1 MATTKQPS
9 PREKSPEK
17 TEEQRRRDL
26 ANKLGIKQGE
36 VNIEESNATYSQ
48 RIPTKHKEKKKPNFM
63 I

>member
-26 ANKLGIKQGE
+26 ANKLRIKQGE
-36 VNIEESNATYSQ
+36 VNIEKSNATYSQ
-48 RIPTKHKEKKKPNFM
+48 RIPIKLKEKKKPNFM